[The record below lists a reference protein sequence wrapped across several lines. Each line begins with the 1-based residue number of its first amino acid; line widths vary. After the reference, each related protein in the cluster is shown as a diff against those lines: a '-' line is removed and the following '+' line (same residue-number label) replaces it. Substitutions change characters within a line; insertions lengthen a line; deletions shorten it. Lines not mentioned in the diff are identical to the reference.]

1 MSAGKDQDNEL
12 FGEVD
17 CFNNGGNRV
26 QTTRRE
32 WYFLVK
38 GEKPLQ
44 KGSFVVLA
52 RIA

>member
-1 MSAGKDQDNEL
+1 MSTGKDQDNEL
-12 FGEVD
+12 FREVG
-17 CFNNGGNRV
+17 CFNNGGKWV

-32 WYFLVK
+32 WYFLMK

-52 RIA
+52 MIA